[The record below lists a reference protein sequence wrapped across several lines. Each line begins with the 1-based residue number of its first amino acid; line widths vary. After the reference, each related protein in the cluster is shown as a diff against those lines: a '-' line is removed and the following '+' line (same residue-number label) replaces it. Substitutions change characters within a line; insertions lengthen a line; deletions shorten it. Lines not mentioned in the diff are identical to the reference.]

1 MKKRFLAALA
11 TGLLVV
17 GVGGMANAIPLV
29 PDVDNIPSVDDVV
42 FTYLDGGGNVIST
55 YASQFTTYSGQ
66 FSGTGSITYFN
77 QTFDYIVKDD
87 AAPINN
93 ETGVLDGIKFTLNAG
108 IDSVVGDFSL
118 QWEESPAGNGK
129 LPTYYDFLF
138 TFKAGSGGSSG
149 NSGTGTQLYF
159 FDNIYLADPGS
170 GSGLFDLT
178 YNNKALSN
186 MIVYGDPG
194 DTPVPEPATMLLF
207 GTGLAG
213 LAGIARRRKKN

>member
-17 GVGGMANAIPLV
+17 GMGGVAQALV
-29 PDVDNIPSVDDVV
+29 LDGDGVPRIDDVI
-42 FTYLDGGGNVIST
+42 FTYLDAGGNSIPT
-55 YASQFTTYSGQ
+55 FATKFTTYPGQ
-66 FSGTGSITYFN
+66 FSGTGSITYFG
-77 QTFDYIVKDD
+77 QTFDYIVKDE

-93 ETGVLDGIKFTLNAG
+93 EFGVLDGIKFTLNADVG
-108 IDSVVGDFSL
+108 SVVGDFSL
-118 QWEESPAGNGK
+118 QWEESPAGNNK

-149 NSGTGTQLYF
+149 NSGDGTLLYF

-170 GSGLFDLT
+170 GLGLFDLS
-178 YNNKALSN
+178 YNNRALSN